1 MRQETPTITASE
13 QPRRSARTERWIATL
28 IGLEAASLA
37 VMSAVHL
44 TGTLAG
50 GTKPYEPAD
59 AGIAEALICLALTG
73 GAIALAR
80 GWPHARRIASGTLAF
95 AILGFLVGL
104 AFTVRGSHAID
115 VGYHLTVL
123 PLLLLTLL
131 RLRKRLS
138 GRRSPISSQ
147 TTPT

>member
-1 MRQETPTITASE
+1 MRASE
-13 QPRRSARTERWIATL
+13 HPRRSARTERRIAAL

-37 VMSAVHL
+37 VVSALHL
-44 TGTLAG
+44 TGILAG

-73 GAIALAR
+73 GAIALTR
-80 GWPHARRIASGTLAF
+80 GWPNARGIASGTLAF

-104 AFTVRGSHAID
+104 AFTVRGGHAID
-115 VGYHLTVL
+115 IAYHLTVL
-123 PLLLLTLL
+123 PLLLVTLL
-131 RLRKRLS
+131 LLRRRLS